1 MLTRDQAKILVKNQ
15 LSSWPYAAESEVVV
29 IDSATIERPFGWAF
43 FYESRLYLETG
54 EFMHRLAG
62 NAPLIVNRFTGEV
75 VTTGTAHPTEYYL
88 AQYEASL
95 STGVA

>member
-1 MLTRDQAKILVKNQ
+1 
-15 LSSWPYAAESEVVV
+15 
-29 IDSATIERPFGWAF
+29 
-43 FYESRLYLETG
+43 
-54 EFMHRLAG
+54 MHRLAG